1 MNEIKTLNILIPVF
15 NENQSITTTISNI
28 LETVKCK
35 YAIYICYDYDEDPT
49 LKVIQKYFPNNQ
61 KINFIKNFSRG
72 FNNALI
78 SGIKK
83 TNGDAVL
90 IYMADDHDN
99 HKLIDICYEKF
110 VSGYDVIC
118 PSRFIEGGKMIG
130 NPFLK
135 AILTK
140 IVSFFLY
147 NFTTFPIK
155 DTTNSFRLFSRELL
169 KKINFESTKG
179 FTLSMEITAKAHR
192 LKMKMIEIP
201 STWREREKG
210 SSRFNLISFILPYLK
225 WLFYILK
232 TSIFF

>member
-1 MNEIKTLNILIPVF
+1 
-15 NENQSITTTISNI
+15 
-28 LETVKCK
+28 
-35 YAIYICYDYDEDPT
+35 
-49 LKVIQKYFPNNQ
+49 
-61 KINFIKNFSRG
+61 
-72 FNNALI
+72 
-78 SGIKK
+78 
-83 TNGDAVL
+83 
-90 IYMADDHDN
+90 MADDHDN

-232 TSIFF
+232 TSIFFKNEK